1 MEAFLAELLSGFPD
15 DPRVW
20 WRSVLRLTVA
30 MICGAII
37 GLQREQ
43 VRKPAGLRTH
53 MLVATGTAL
62 FVYAAVESNMGADE
76 ASRVIQGIVTGIG
89 FLGAGAI
96 LKLDR
101 EREITGLT
109 TAAGV
114 WMTAAVG
121 VAAGLGRFGT
131 ALLATVL
138 ALFILAVIKR
148 LEHRLSVSDRKK
160 RVRQAHEQ
168 VSARREDP
176 ADSRSAE

>member
-1 MEAFLAELLSGFPD
+1 MDAFVAEFLSGLPD
-15 DPRVW
+15 SAVMW
-20 WRSVLRLTVA
+20 WRSVLRLVFA
-30 MICGAII
+30 ALCGAIV

-43 VRKPAGLRTH
+43 MGKPAGLRTH

-62 FVYAAVESNMGADE
+62 FVLAAAESEMEGDE
-76 ASRVIQGIVTGIG
+76 LSRVIQGIVTGIG

-109 TAAGV
+109 TAAGI

-131 ALLATVL
+131 AFIGTVL
-138 ALFILAVIKR
+138 AWFILAVVR
-148 LEHRLSVSDRKK
+148 RFEHRLD
-160 RVRQAHEQ
+160 E
-168 VSARREDP
+168 
-176 ADSRSAE
+176 RSAPPKRD